1 MEFAL
6 KKVKTEGLQEL
17 FVVGLK
23 MKILQNLGKEKYRK
37 RKVLPF
43 LNIILFQ
50 ML

>member
-23 MKILQNLGKEKYRK
+23 MKILQDLEKEKYRK
-37 RKVLPF
+37 RKVLLF